1 MSDAEPVADD
11 STLEPAKAVY
21 RTLGEPFRARA
32 DAEMDAVGWTIFL
45 GMLILLVPLL
55 PFIVLVWLITK
66 VLDAVAPS
74 AD

>member
-1 MSDAEPVADD
+1 MSDAESAADE
-11 STLEPAKAVY
+11 STTAKAVY

-32 DAEMDAVGWTIFL
+32 DAEMDAIGWTIFL

-66 VLDAVAPS
+66 LLDAITPS